1 MIWQFP
7 HTLWLVCLFLTVSFK
22 EEFLILLMSIL
33 SICSF
38 KHDIL
43 EIVPKRYFWLMW
55 QIVTCAFF
63 YNFHSLRF
71 TFRSECL
78 SKFCRQWERKTSVA
92 GGKSHCSQL
101 GLSFGQSSVFFWALL
116 PWPWEVSCTDWVSA
130 QLGAPPISSV
140 LPLQHCLLSG
150 FTLQSLAFTS
160 QALRSTCFLRA
171 STGLCL
177 RIPSLHLLTQA
188 PNHLIS
194 EQLHSLFFEIL
205 FCIVQLSDWRL
216 IYFSL
221 SWYKTSLFYISWGSL
236 LCACSS
242 FPYPDGRSPVIWQS
256 SWWKEKE

>member
-7 HTLWLVCLFLTVSFK
+7 PTLWLVCLFLTVSFK

-116 PWPWEVSCTDWVSA
+116 PRPWEVSCTDWVST

-160 QALRSTCFLRA
+160 QAQ
-171 STGLCL
+171 
-177 RIPSLHLLTQA
+177 IHLFSQSIYWA
-188 PNHLIS
+188 
-194 EQLHSLFFEIL
+194 LFA
-205 FCIVQLSDWRL
+205 
-216 IYFSL
+216 Y
-221 SWYKTSLFYISWGSL
+221 
-236 LCACSS
+236 S
-242 FPYPDGRSPVIWQS
+242 FPSPANTGPESPHLRTTSFFVFWNFILYCTA
-256 SWWKEKE
+256 

>member
-7 HTLWLVCLFLTVSFK
+7 PTLWLVCLFLTVSFK

-101 GLSFGQSSVFFWALL
+101 AWVLGRAVSSSGRSFPGLGKSPALTGWALS
-116 PWPWEVSCTDWVSA
+116 WEPRRFPAC
-130 QLGAPPISSV
+130 
-140 LPLQHCLLSG
+140 
-150 FTLQSLAFTS
+150 SLC
-160 QALRSTCFLRA
+160 STVFCRA
-171 STGLCL
+171 SRCK
-177 RIPSLHLLTQA
+177 
-188 PNHLIS
+188 
-194 EQLHSLFFEIL
+194 
-205 FCIVQLSDWRL
+205 V
-216 IYFSL
+216 
-221 SWYKTSLFYISWGSL
+221 
-236 LCACSS
+236 
-242 FPYPDGRSPVIWQS
+242 
-256 SWWKEKE
+256 